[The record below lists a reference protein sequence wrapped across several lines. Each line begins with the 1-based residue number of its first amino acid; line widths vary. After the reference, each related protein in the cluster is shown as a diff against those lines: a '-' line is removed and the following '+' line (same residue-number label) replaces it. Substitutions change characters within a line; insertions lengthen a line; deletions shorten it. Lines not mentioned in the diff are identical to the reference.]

1 MILNPKFRSFKSTGF
16 ESIIEFFRES
26 CCNHLKCVSYLAFLI
41 LFTSHTVVLRP
52 TVSNDATS
60 TMSSR
65 PEPFMGWPIHTN
77 AACSMWRPP
86 MKQKYPSNSPY
97 PALIIVNFYC
107 LNITLLAN
115 LNKTNF
121 NKLIEMII
129 FFRFFSM
136 WFHVIQAIEV
146 NIIHLLLDVSETSII
161 ALAGIPAGRIWP
173 THIYFFHKH
182 QCSFV
187 HTLSIC
193 FIHFSIFYN
202 LIFSAIWLLLLLCY
216 WFL

>member
-1 MILNPKFRSFKSTGF
+1 MPLLS
-16 ESIIEFFRES
+16 
-26 CCNHLKCVSYLAFLI
+26 
-41 LFTSHTVVLRP
+41 
-52 TVSNDATS
+52 
-60 TMSSR
+60 
-65 PEPFMGWPIHTN
+65 
-77 AACSMWRPP
+77 
-86 MKQKYPSNSPY
+86 
-97 PALIIVNFYC
+97 IIVNFYC

-202 LIFSAIWLLLLLCY
+202 LIFSAVWLLLLLCY
-216 WFL
+216 WFLKLFRTYHRFVCFQVFYELIFCQKIFAGKYEITKNVFSK